1 MRGLRG
7 YGAFSALQIHG
18 LLHTQRIA
26 LADDVSAWDITIE
39 VERRKE
45 TEGLAGM
52 TSCGRLSFVQSR
64 AGRTAGNHGP
74 EPRKTAKLH
83 LSESSRRPEGLAVL
97 VGGKIV

>member
-52 TSCGRLSFVQSR
+52 TSCGR
-64 AGRTAGNHGP
+64 
-74 EPRKTAKLH
+74 
-83 LSESSRRPEGLAVL
+83 
-97 VGGKIV
+97 